1 MEDQMKRIIAAV
13 DRSEPSSRAVDLA
26 ADLAS
31 KYDAELV
38 LLTVGHDIAGP
49 DPGMEAYAR
58 MEHIREPTPT
68 LLIESIRAELIE
80 ARDQA
85 MAKGARR
92 ISIEVVV
99 GDPAT
104 QILASASAGE
114 TDLIVMGS
122 RGHGR
127 LVGLL
132 LGSVAQKV
140 VALARCP
147 VLVVH

>member
-1 MEDQMKRIIAAV
+1 MKRIVAAV
-13 DRSEPSSRAVDLA
+13 DRSEPSLRAADLA

-38 LLTVGHDIAGP
+38 LLTVGHEIAGP

-58 MEHIREPTPT
+58 LEHVREPTPT
-68 LLIESIRAELIE
+68 LVIESIRGELAEVHE
-80 ARDQA
+80 RAA
-85 MAKGARR
+85 AKGARH
-92 ISIEVVV
+92 ISIEVLV
-99 GDPAT
+99 GEPAA
-104 QILASASAGE
+104 QILASANAGQA
-114 TDLIVMGS
+114 DLIVMGS

-127 LVGLL
+127 LAGLL